1 MADDQPQYVTRDQ
14 HRADLAEL
22 RGELREELAGLRQDV
37 AVLTKMVEAQGQR
50 MEQRF
55 EAQAQSFDQRFE
67 AQIKNFDQ
75 RFEAQTKNFDQRF
88 EAQAKSFDQRFDHLD
103 QQVGQLRQEF
113 VEFRREVRGMQTNI
127 TRQLWTMVCVV
138 TFAVLMGVI
147 KLVFFS

>member
-50 MEQRF
+50 ME
-55 EAQAQSFDQRFE
+55 
-67 AQIKNFDQ
+67 Q

-138 TFAVLMGVI
+138 TFAVLTGVI
-147 KLVFFS
+147 KLVFFP

>member
-1 MADDQPQYVTRDQ
+1 
-14 HRADLAEL
+14 
-22 RGELREELAGLRQDV
+22 
-37 AVLTKMVEAQGQR
+37 LTKMVEAQGQR

-55 EAQAQSFDQRFE
+55 EAQAKSFDQRFE
-67 AQIKNFDQ
+67 AQTKNFDQ

-138 TFAVLMGVI
+138 TFAVLTGVI
-147 KLVFFS
+147 KLVFFP

>member
-1 MADDQPQYVTRDQ
+1 MADDQSQYVTRDQ

-55 EAQAQSFDQRFE
+55 EAQAKS
-67 AQIKNFDQ
+67 IDQ

-103 QQVGQLRQEF
+103 QQVGQFRQEF

-138 TFAVLMGVI
+138 TFAVLTGVI
-147 KLVFFS
+147 KLVFFP

>member
-55 EAQAQSFDQRFE
+55 EAQAKS
-67 AQIKNFDQ
+67 FDQ

-138 TFAVLMGVI
+138 TFAVLTGVI
-147 KLVFFS
+147 KLVFFP